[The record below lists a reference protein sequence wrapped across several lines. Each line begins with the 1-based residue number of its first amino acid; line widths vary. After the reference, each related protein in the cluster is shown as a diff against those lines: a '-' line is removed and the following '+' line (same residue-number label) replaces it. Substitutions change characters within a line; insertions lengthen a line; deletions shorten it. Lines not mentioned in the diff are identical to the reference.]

1 MTVHA
6 TLRHGALGASAVAA
20 VTTLLLAAGCSAPPG
35 TGVDTGDE
43 VPEFAGSLGLPGNGL
58 PGNGSPGNGSS
69 GVSAPAAN
77 GAATATGNTNA
88 PASGAGGSANTS
100 PGEPIAGSGIGL
112 QPAASNANAGPS
124 SGAGGSSM
132 AGMQPGTSPGAAG
145 SSFEPAA
152 TGSAGSTSMPPSAN
166 PPQTP
171 PAQNPPPAPPA
182 QNPPPTVPPPPLNA
196 DCAGAFFCDGFENV
210 ADGASPAAPL
220 WTIIDGYSVRPESA
234 NVLVSA
240 DNARSGARALRVTG
254 TDSRTGIRATLPQTR
269 YFVRAWLQIDAA
281 PLGPVFIGLGTDQ
294 NSEARLRI
302 QGSSFATIN
311 SVGPGDKVHPDAAN
325 EGNCPECVTLVPN
338 EWFCAEFFM
347 DDATQ
352 NATLWIDGV
361 EAASKVN
368 GNGGWPVQPDNPFFF
383 LGSMS
388 VQGGMTGVWIDDV
401 AAGPTRLGC
410 D

>member
-1 MTVHA
+1 MTVHSA
-6 TLRHGALGASAVAA
+6 LRHGALGAAAA

-35 TGVDTGDE
+35 ADTGDD
-43 VPEFAGSLGLPGNGL
+43 VPEFAGTLGLPGNGG
-58 PGNGSPGNGSS
+58 PGVG
-69 GVSAPAAN
+69 APAASNGN
-77 GAATATGNTNA
+77 GAATASGNTNAPA

-100 PGEPIAGSGIGL
+100 AGEQTGSGIGL
-112 QPAASNANAGPS
+112 QPAPSNANAGQNP
-124 SGAGGSSM
+124 GAGGSSM
-132 AGMQPGTSPGAAG
+132 AGVEPGTGAAG
-145 SSFEPAA
+145 SSFEPGV

-166 PPQTP
+166 PPNP
-171 PAQNPPPAPPA
+171 PAQNPPPSNPPPAPPA
-182 QNPPPTVPPPPLNA
+182 QNPPPSAPPPLNA
-196 DCAGAFFCDGFENV
+196 DCGTAFFCDGFEGV

-220 WTIIDGYSVRPESA
+220 WTIIDGYSVRPQSA

-240 DNARSGARALRVTG
+240 DNVRSGARALRVIG
-254 TDSRTGIRATLPQTR
+254 TDSRTGVRATLPQTR
-269 YFVRAWLQIDAA
+269 YFVRAWLQIDSAQ
-281 PLGPVFIGLGTDQ
+281 PGPVFIGLGTDQ
-294 NSEARLRI
+294 NSEARLRV

-325 EGNCPECVTLVPN
+325 SGNCPECVTLVPN

-368 GNGGWPVQPDNPFFF
+368 GDGGWPVQPDNPFLFV
-383 LGSMS
+383 GSMS
-388 VQGGMTGVWIDDV
+388 VQGAITGVWIDDV
-401 AAGPTRLGC
+401 AAGPARLGC